1 VTEPT
6 ISLTWRPVAPHTGG
20 PAISTSLTAAE
31 AARLGELA
39 KGRKVLE
46 VGAAYG
52 YSTVVLASSAASLVS
67 VDPHVWLQSEP
78 ALRANLDAYGVTAK
92 VDVRVGASEDV
103 LPALAAQGRRFGLIW
118 VDGDH
123 RRPAIERD
131 VALSVPL
138 LTKTGVLA
146 CHDFGEATCPDV
158 REVLRER
165 FGEPHELVD
174 TLAIYRGLGS

>member
-1 VTEPT
+1 MTEPT
-6 ISLTWRPVAPHTGG
+6 ISLMWRPVAPRAGG

-39 KGRKVLE
+39 EDREVLE

-52 YSTVVLASSAASLVS
+52 YSTVVLALAAASVVS
-67 VDPHVWLQSEP
+67 VDPHAWLQSEP
-78 ALRANLDAYGVTAK
+78 ALRTNLDAYGVSAK
-92 VDVRVGASEDV
+92 VDVRVGASEGV
-103 LPALAAQGRRFGLIW
+103 LPAFAAEGRRFGLVW

-123 RRPAIERD
+123 RRPAIEQD
-131 VALSVPL
+131 VALAVPL
-138 LTKTGVLA
+138 LTTGGVLA
-146 CHDFGEATCPDV
+146 CHDFGETTCPDV